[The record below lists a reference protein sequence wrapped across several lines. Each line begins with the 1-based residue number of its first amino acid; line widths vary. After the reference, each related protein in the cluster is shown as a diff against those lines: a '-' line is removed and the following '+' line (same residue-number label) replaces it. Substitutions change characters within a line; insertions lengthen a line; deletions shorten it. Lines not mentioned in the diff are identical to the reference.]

1 MPGFKKC
8 VLTSLLLAP
17 LSIYAQDGTSDSS
30 TVTETNELKE
40 LLGLLQEQTSLATKS
55 RLNAD
60 YVPGMITVLHGDEL
74 TKKGM
79 RTVWE
84 ALSLVPGI
92 GLSIEET
99 GRKQVV
105 IRGIGRTYASGNSK
119 ILLNGISMN
128 SDHLAHANPVMEIP
142 IEQVERI
149 EFIRGPGSAIH
160 GEYALAG
167 VINIITRRGENSV
180 FLMAGENSSHGAG
193 VMLTYTDKVAPLSID
208 LNIAGWQTDG
218 ADVITGED
226 ELYYEDGGANSSFS
240 NAPGPSNEAAED
252 KTAILSLNYDTFS
265 IRAQW
270 LEDGYGDHFGRNQF
284 LPPDDKRIVIRNQ
297 IRTLDIKQKIEMNE
311 SWSSELY
318 AGWQD
323 KEQTKDKLFTGP
335 SVSDPSIDG
344 YVDVFYR
351 EQRNNVGI
359 DFKWTD
365 KQKHNV
371 LLGLEY
377 VDINVDHELNEY
389 IESGVVIYD
398 WAFVEED
405 KRRSIRSATLQ
416 EEWRPVDAITVTF
429 GLRHDDYNDIGSE
442 TSPRLATVWRMNQN
456 NIFKA
461 QYARAFRPPTF
472 YELAAAANNYFPSV
486 YDEVEGSVIDT
497 AELGYIH
504 KNNNSEYRLTV
515 FNSKIDKFIVFIDQ
529 TGFTNTESAK
539 MQGVEFELTQQLR
552 KNLDLDMN
560 VSYLDSEDNNI
571 GQALPGSTD
580 WIGNLGINYQPI
592 ARTNLALQYHYTG
605 ESYRESTDTRD
616 KLAAYNTTDFTLS
629 LTELFGKN
637 ISFRAGIKNLFDE
650 DVRYPAPLLTYVDD
664 HPRAGRQWWIQG
676 QYEF

>member
-1 MPGFKKC
+1 MRGFKKC
-8 VLTSLLLAP
+8 VLTSLLLVP
-17 LSIYAQDGTSDSS
+17 LSTYAQDGTLDSS
-30 TVTETNELKE
+30 TVTEANELEE

-60 YVPGMITVLHGDEL
+60 YVPGMLTVLHGDEL

-79 RTVWE
+79 RSVWE

-119 ILLNGISMN
+119 ILLNGASMN
-128 SDHLAHANPVMEIP
+128 SDHLAHANPVMDIP

-149 EFIRGPGSAIH
+149 EVIRGPGSAIH

-167 VINIITRRGENSV
+167 VINVITRRGENSV
-180 FLMAGENSSHGAG
+180 FLTAGKNSTKGAG
-193 VMLTYTDKVAPLSID
+193 LMLTYTDKIAPLSID
-208 LNIAGWQTDG
+208 LNLAGWQTDG

-226 ELYYEDGGANSSFS
+226 ELYYGADSAFS
-240 NAPGPSNEAAED
+240 NAPGPTNEAAED
-252 KTAILSLNYDTFS
+252 KTAILSLNYATFS
-265 IRAQW
+265 ISAQW

-284 LPPDDKRIVIRNQ
+284 LPPDEKKIITRNEV
-297 IRTLDIKQKIEMNE
+297 RTLDIKQLIEMNE
-311 SWSSELY
+311 GWSSDLYVGWQEKKHTKDDLY
-318 AGWQD
+318 AGPSP
-323 KEQTKDKLFTGP
+323 FT
-335 SVSDPSIDG
+335 SPSING
-344 YVDVFYR
+344 YVDIIYR
-351 EQRNNVGI
+351 EHRSNAGI
-359 DFKWTD
+359 DLKWTD
-365 KQKHNV
+365 KQQHSV
-371 LLGLEY
+371 LLGFEY
-377 VDINVDHELNEY
+377 IDINVDEELNTYKEL
-389 IESGVVIYD
+389 GVPYYPPYSWID
-398 WAFVEED
+398 SD
-405 KRRSIRSATLQ
+405 KNRVIRSVTLQ
-416 EEWRPVDAITVTF
+416 EEYRPDDAVTVTF
-429 GLRHDDYNDIGSE
+429 GLRHDDYNDIDSKL
-442 TSPRLATVWRMNQN
+442 SPRLATVWRMDQN
-456 NIFKA
+456 NIFKV

-472 YELAAAANNYFPSV
+472 YEMAAAIT
-486 YDEVEGSVIDT
+486 EVDGSTINT
-497 AELGYIH
+497 FELGYIH
-504 KNNNSEYRLTV
+504 KNNDTKYGVTL
-515 FNSKIDKFIVFIDQ
+515 FNSKIDQFIIFINMA
-529 TGFTNTESAK
+529 GFANTESAN

-560 VSYLDSEDNNI
+560 ISYLDSEDKNT

-605 ESYRESTDTRD
+605 ESYRESTDTRN